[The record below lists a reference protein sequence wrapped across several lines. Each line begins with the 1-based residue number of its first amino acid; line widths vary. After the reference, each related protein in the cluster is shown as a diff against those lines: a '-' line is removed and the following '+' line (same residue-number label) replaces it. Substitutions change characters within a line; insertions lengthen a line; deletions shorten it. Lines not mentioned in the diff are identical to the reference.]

1 MDLKNKEK
9 AIQKL
14 ERKIGVSEKFFTT
27 IFLSENDWSFI
38 VKLHS
43 FLEAACTELI
53 TSALGKSEI
62 GDIISRL
69 EMSNKSQGKIAFIK
83 NLSLL
88 ESRTRGYLR
97 KLSEIRNFY
106 VHNVKSIFL
115 SLEQYVE
122 SLNAQQIKE
131 FIYQIGYGIKDK
143 FKLKNG
149 KIIEKN
155 DFIKNNPRIAIF
167 ISASSVLL
175 EISDQIKL
183 EEVDIKE
190 KEFYKEVAETF
201 ITLAKQWGKNKL

>member
-1 MDLKNKEK
+1 MNLKNKEK

-14 ERKIGVSEKFFTT
+14 ERKIGISENFFTT

-88 ESRTRGYLR
+88 ESGARGYLR

-106 VHNVKSIFL
+106 VHNIKNISL
-115 SLEQYVE
+115 SLEQYVK
-122 SLNAQQIKE
+122 SLNAQQIKN
-131 FIYQIGYGIKDK
+131 FINRIGYDMKEK
-143 FKLKNG
+143 LELKNG

-155 DFIKNNPRIAIF
+155 DFIKYNPRLTIF
-167 ISASSVLL
+167 LNAHSVLL
-175 EISDQIKL
+175 EISAQIKL
-183 EEVDIKE
+183 EEFEIEKKE
-190 KEFYKEVAETF
+190 LYKEFAEGF
-201 ITLAKQWGKNKL
+201 IPLAK